1 MSGDGIDAVRMALM
15 YTLLLSA
22 PVLGAGLVVGLI
34 VSLIQAVTQIQE
46 QTLSFVPKIAAML
59 LVAVALMAWLMTKL
73 ADFAVDVVG
82 GLAATQL
89 ATVAASFS
97 GVQLSYSHSRTLIA
111 GALLT
116 CRATCD
122 LQPAA
127 WLWLGRGVTRS
138 PCSQSS
144 YSS

>member
-1 MSGDGIDAVRMALM
+1 MSGDGIDALRMALM

-73 ADFAVDVVG
+73 ADFAVEM
-82 GLAATQL
+82 
-89 ATVAASFS
+89 FS
-97 GVQLSYSHSRTLIA
+97 
-111 GALLT
+111 LT
-116 CRATCD
+116 
-122 LQPAA
+122 
-127 WLWLGRGVTRS
+127 
-138 PCSQSS
+138 
-144 YSS
+144 